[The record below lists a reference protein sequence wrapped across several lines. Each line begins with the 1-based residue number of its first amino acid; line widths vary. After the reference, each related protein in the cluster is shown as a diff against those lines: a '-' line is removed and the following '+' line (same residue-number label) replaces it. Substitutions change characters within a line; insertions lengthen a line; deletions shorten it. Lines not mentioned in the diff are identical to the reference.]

1 MQDARGKGQEASPH
15 NPQPTT
21 HNPED
26 DLIPESALDALH
38 VPRWRQALLQPFVR
52 RAVEGQAALVSGTMR
67 FLGVLLVDRLHDLP
81 GVVLR
86 GLFPGRR
93 WLQLRYDLSPRQ
105 AFWRQFAYPLDVL
118 GRAFAAVVRGGPHP
132 S

>member
-67 FLGVLLVDRLHDLP
+67 FLGVLLVDRVRDLP

-93 WLQLRYDLSPRQ
+93 WLQLRHDLSPRQ
-105 AFWRQFAYPLDVL
+105 AFWRQLTYPLEVL
-118 GRAFAAVVRGGPHP
+118 ARGIGALLNTPIHN

>member
-67 FLGVLLVDRLHDLP
+67 FLGVLLVDRVRDLP

-105 AFWRQFAYPLDVL
+105 AFWRQLTYPLEVL
-118 GRAFAAVVRGGPHP
+118 ARGIGALLNTPIHN

>member
-38 VPRWRQALLQPFVR
+38 VPRWRQALLRPFVR
-52 RAVEGQAALVSGTMR
+52 RAVEGQAAACIR
-67 FLGVLLVDRLHDLP
+67 DDA
-81 GVVLR
+81 
-86 GLFPGRR
+86 FPGRVACG
-93 WLQLRYDLSPRQ
+93 SCPR
-105 AFWRQFAYPLDVL
+105 FARRGVTRPFS
-118 GRAFAAVVRGGPHP
+118 RAAMAPIAP
-132 S
+132 